1 MFAILR
7 GADGDA
13 AVQMAGANGLHGAI
27 AMVATRSGSAVRA
40 GGVPRE
46 IKAVIQWRSVQW
58 LREIGVRPTGGRFAI
73 ALPVA
78 QSHVPFADDAS
89 AIPHVAQHGRY
100 CGTIRLDQ
108 GITLCAEEHPPFHP
122 TAPRVTTGE
131 QSITRG
137 RAAAGRRVR
146 VGETHPHALESL
158 HLRRVQL
165 HGIRVA
171 SEILIRTRVSHA
183 HVIGHEENDVGLRCG
198 ISRME
203 RQCSKE

>member
-1 MFAILR
+1 M
-7 GADGDA
+7 
-13 AVQMAGANGLHGAI
+13 
-27 AMVATRSGSAVRA
+27 
-40 GGVPRE
+40 
-46 IKAVIQWRSVQW
+46 
-58 LREIGVRPTGGRFAI
+58 
-73 ALPVA
+73 
-78 QSHVPFADDAS
+78 PFADHTS

-146 VGETHPHALESL
+146 VGETYPHARESL

-171 SEILIRTRVSHA
+171 GEILIRTRVSHA
-183 HVIGHEENDVGLRCG
+183 HVISHKENDVGLRCG
-198 ISRME
+198 IGRME
-203 RQCSKE
+203 RQYSKE

>member
-1 MFAILR
+1 MDYPFLWWAIAL
-7 GADGDA
+7 GG
-13 AVQMAGANGLHGAI
+13 I

-40 GGVPRE
+40 GGVPCE

-78 QSHVPFADDAS
+78 QAHVPFADHTS

-146 VGETHPHALESL
+146 VGGTHPHSRESL

-171 SEILIRTRVSHA
+171 RSEEHTSELQSLVNLVCRLLLEKKNKKRTEQQRT
-183 HVIGHEENDVGLRCG
+183 
-198 ISRME
+198 
-203 RQCSKE
+203 

>member
-1 MFAILR
+1 
-7 GADGDA
+7 
-13 AVQMAGANGLHGAI
+13 
-27 AMVATRSGSAVRA
+27 MVATRSGSAVRA
-40 GGVPRE
+40 GGVPCE

-58 LREIGVRPTGGRFAI
+58 LCEIGVRPTGGRFAI

-89 AIPHVAQHGRY
+89 AIPHVVQHGRY

-146 VGETHPHALESL
+146 VGETHPHARESL

-171 SEILIRTRVSHA
+171 GEILIRTRVSHA
-183 HVIGHEENDVGLRCG
+183 HVIGHEENNVGLRCG

-203 RQCSKE
+203 CQCSKE